1 MTTDSG
7 DEIVC
12 VCHEVTRRTIRRL
25 AERARSFEGIV
36 AETPMC
42 QTCQGCESEIRR
54 ILADVCERGA
64 VR

>member
-1 MTTDSG
+1 MTTDSE

-36 AETPMC
+36 AATPMC

-54 ILADVCERGA
+54 ILADVSARGV